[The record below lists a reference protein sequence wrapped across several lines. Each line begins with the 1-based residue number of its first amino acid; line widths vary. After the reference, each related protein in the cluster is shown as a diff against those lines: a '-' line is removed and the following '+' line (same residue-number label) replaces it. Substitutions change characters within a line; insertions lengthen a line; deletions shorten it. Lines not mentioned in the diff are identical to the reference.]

1 MKNFTYSPVDMDSK
15 LVVKSTAE
23 LQEQVQKEIESLAD
37 KPLGSGLSGF
47 VQLPHTIL
55 GKPYEKPAG

>member
-1 MKNFTYSPVDMDSK
+1 MKDFTYSKPDVDSQ

-23 LQEQVQKEIESLAD
+23 LQEQVAKEIESMKD
-37 KPLGSGLSGF
+37 RPLGSGLSGF

-55 GKPYEKPAG
+55 GKPYGST